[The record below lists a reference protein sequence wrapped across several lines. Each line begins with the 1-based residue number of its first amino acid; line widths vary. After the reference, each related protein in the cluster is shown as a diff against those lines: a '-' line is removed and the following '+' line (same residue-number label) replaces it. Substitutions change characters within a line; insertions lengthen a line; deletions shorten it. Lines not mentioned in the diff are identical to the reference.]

1 MTEPLDY
8 NVKERR
14 RIEERRK
21 LVALPANAKKSN
33 RALAK
38 ELGVKEG
45 TVRGDR
51 KWLAL
56 PLYQRPVPK
65 AKVPAKPKTK
75 TKKPYD
81 SSNAERHRKLM
92 LAAAK
97 EWIAQVGVVL
107 ADVEWIVDETGKLLF
122 FNRPE
127 TANLPRPTKSP
138 EGSFSMS
145 NQKGMSK
152 TTCQRSCIFSGIGW
166 HAG

>member
-1 MTEPLDY
+1 MTEPIDAY

-21 LVALPANAKKSN
+21 LVALPANLKKSN

-38 ELGVKEG
+38 ELGVSEG

-56 PLYQRPVPK
+56 PLDQRPVPK
-65 AKVPAKPKTK
+65 PKLPAKPKTK

-81 SSNAERHRKLM
+81 PSNAERHRELM

-107 ADVEWIVDETGKLLF
+107 ADIEWLVGESSKQLF
-122 FNRPE
+122 FNRVKF
-127 TANLPRPTKSP
+127 TNLASLMRKSKV
-138 EGSFSMS
+138 S
-145 NQKGMSK
+145 
-152 TTCQRSCIFSGIGW
+152 TCVTYAYRSV
-166 HAG
+166 